1 MLDKKQITEEYNAQA
16 DKFRKWGDE
25 TGFNQLLRDLS
36 KMIGD
41 MKEAGLDVA
50 LDVQESSSEQAFTLF
65 EQRTGLT
72 TPLSGI
78 LRIGSTQKMIAI
90 AISQNNLPCL
100 KIGVSEFD
108 IRFNG
113 AAPVVRAKIYDVQKD
128 HEALQKLQKEII
140 RLAART
146 AIIRENDVAESFGE
160 KRSGL
165 RKGGLKPL

>member
-1 MLDKKQITEEYNAQA
+1 MLDKKKITEEYNTQSAT
-16 DKFRKWGDE
+16 FRKWADE
-25 TGFNQLLRDLS
+25 TGLNQLLRDLS

-50 LDVQESSSEQAFTLF
+50 LDMIENPSERAFNLF
-65 EQRTGLT
+65 GENRNRT

-78 LRIGSTQKMIAI
+78 LHIGSMQKLLAI
-90 AISQNNLPCL
+90 TVVENEQPCL
-100 KIGVSEFD
+100 KLGVSDFD

-113 AAPVVRAKIYDVQKD
+113 ASPTLRAKVYDIKND
-128 HEALQKLQKEII
+128 ADAMIKLQKEII